1 MERNSLIEFI
11 GCPGSGK
18 TTISKYFL
26 ADKSKKYYIANRS
39 LKHGHVNSLFF
50 VWVGLSNIID
60 FCRLLLIVKKTK
72 INFTDI
78 SKILLSYKVLTRV
91 DKVSLVDQ
99 GIINFLITAVLNKK
113 VSYDLSLKILSQ
125 FLNEQSVF
133 IKVDLPQR
141 DSFLRLKNRDKSH
154 HLDIKEEIDIKN
166 YYSKYEETYNSYLV
180 DLKLNVT
187 NIDGSHELMIN
198 KIILDNLF
206 YK

>member
-133 IKVDLPQR
+133 IMVDLPQR